1 MSPRPSA
8 TDLHAPEMKKPVRL
22 AAYSLTFAIGLWGG
36 NLLLQKLTDTATL
49 GQESTE
55 AMLDRPAPDFSLPDI
70 DGNIR
75 HSKEWAGR
83 VQVINF
89 WATWCPPCRSET
101 PMFVDMQEKYGA
113 AGLQFVGIAIDDHD
127 KVQDFMDTY
136 GITYP
141 MLIGDDN
148 AIDVAKRYGNRF
160 GALPYTVIIDRK
172 GLIQHI
178 QRGELKQESA
188 EKIFRKL
195 L

>member
-1 MSPRPSA
+1 
-8 TDLHAPEMKKPVRL
+8 MKKPVRF
-22 AAYSLTFAIGLWGG
+22 AAYILTFAVGLWGG
-36 NLLLQKLTDTATL
+36 NLLLQKPTGNTTGQAT
-49 GQESTE
+49 TE
-55 AMLDRPAPDFSLPDI
+55 ARLDRPAPDFSLPDI

-75 HSKEWAGR
+75 HSGEWAGR

-101 PMFVDMQEKYGA
+101 PMFVDMQEKYSA

-136 GITYP
+136 GINYP

-148 AIDVAKRYGNRF
+148 AIDVAKQYGNRF

-172 GLIQHI
+172 GRIQHV
-178 QRGELKQESA
+178 QRGELKQDVA
-188 EKIFRKL
+188 EEVFRKL

>member
-8 TDLHAPEMKKPVRL
+8 NDRHAPEMKKPVRL
-22 AAYSLTFAIGLWGG
+22 AAYTLTFAVGLWGG
-36 NLLLQKLTDTATL
+36 NLLLQKLTGTATIA
-49 GQESTE
+49 QKSTE
-55 AMLDRPAPDFSLPDI
+55 AMLNQPAPDFSLPDI
-70 DGNIR
+70 DGNLR
-75 HSKEWAGR
+75 YSKEWAGR
-83 VQVINF
+83 IQVINF

-113 AGLQFVGIAIDDHD
+113 AGLQFVGIAIDDTD

-136 GITYP
+136 GINYP

-148 AIDVAKRYGNRF
+148 AIDVAKQYGNRF
-160 GALPYTVIIDRK
+160 GALPYTVIIDRT
-172 GLIQHI
+172 GQIQHV
-178 QRGELKQESA
+178 QRGELRQDVA

>member
-8 TDLHAPEMKKPVRL
+8 TDRHAPEMKKPVRL
-22 AAYSLTFAIGLWGG
+22 AAYALTFAIGLWGG
-36 NLLLQKLTDTATL
+36 SLLLQKPTGS
-49 GQESTE
+49 GQETAG
-55 AMLDRPAPDFSLPDI
+55 AMLEQRPAPDFSLPDI
-70 DGNIR
+70 DGNMR
-75 HSKEWAGR
+75 HSSEWAGQ

-101 PMFVDMQEKYGA
+101 PMFVDMQEKYGT
-113 AGLQFVGIAIDDHD
+113 AGLQFIGIAIDDHD
-127 KVQDFMDTY
+127 KVRDFMDTY
-136 GITYP
+136 GINYP

-160 GALPYTVIIDRK
+160 GALPYTVVIDRK

-178 QRGELKQESA
+178 QRGELEQESA